1 MTIFWLVQ
9 LQNAILRYKL
19 YTKKEE
25 FPSWIDF
32 QQVLLYTPSLMN
44 TGLWRLYYTKEHM
57 FSETARESWSLP
69 DLQPLGYQFQIMILL
84 LGKSTTRISSSNTPL
99 QLFNMLSLQ
108 ALAAAKLSKKHFIR

>member
-25 FPSWIDF
+25 FPCWIDF

-44 TGLWRLYYTKEHM
+44 
-57 FSETARESWSLP
+57 TARESWSLP

-84 LGKSTTRISSSNTPL
+84 LGKSTARISSSNTPL